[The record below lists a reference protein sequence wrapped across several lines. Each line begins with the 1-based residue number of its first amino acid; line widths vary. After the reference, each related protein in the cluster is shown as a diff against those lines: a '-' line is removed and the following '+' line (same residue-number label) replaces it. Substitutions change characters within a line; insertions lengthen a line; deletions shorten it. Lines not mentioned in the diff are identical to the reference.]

1 MRNVINTE
9 LQKNQVQ
16 NRPKKALRSC
26 SAYIIPASKCLE
38 CNKQYFT
45 MRYVSEKPYL
55 KLETIKLLPYCTLAI
70 ATCIIMEGRIIP

>member
-1 MRNVINTE
+1 MPNVINTE
-9 LQKNQVQ
+9 LKKSQVQ

-26 SAYIIPASKCLE
+26 SAYIPASKYLE

-55 KLETIKLLPYCTLAI
+55 KLETIKLLPYCILAI